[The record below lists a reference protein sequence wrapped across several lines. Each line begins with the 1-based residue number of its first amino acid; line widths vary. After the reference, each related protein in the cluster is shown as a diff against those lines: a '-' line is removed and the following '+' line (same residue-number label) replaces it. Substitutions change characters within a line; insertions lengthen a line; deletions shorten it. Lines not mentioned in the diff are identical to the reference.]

1 MKAVGMS
8 DIGRCRKNNED
19 AYYISA
25 GDDPA
30 ENVYLVADGMGGCNA
45 GEVASSSAIEA
56 FLEHFWK
63 EMQHAE
69 NEDLPDL
76 LTGAMTEA
84 NRVVYEKSNSEREF
98 AEMGTTMV
106 AAAVRGDKVYVSHVG
121 DSRAYLFRKNA
132 LMLLTTDHSYV
143 MELVK
148 TGMITKE
155 EAVDHPKRNI
165 ITRAIGI
172 RDFVEADTTIR
183 PVKQGD
189 LLLLCTD
196 GLSGMLRDIEIGEI
210 LERKMPVED
219 KAKLLVAEANRK
231 GGQDNISLI
240 LVEI

>member
-1 MKAVGMS
+1 MS
-8 DIGRCRKNNED
+8 DIGKCRKNNED

-25 GDDPA
+25 GEDPS

-45 GEVASSSAIEA
+45 GEIASSSAIDA
-56 FLEHFWK
+56 FLAHFWK

-69 NEDLPDL
+69 QEDLPDL
-76 LTGAMTEA
+76 LTGAMAAA
-84 NRVVYEKSNSEREF
+84 NREVYEKSNQEREY
-98 AEMGTTMV
+98 AEMGTTLV
-106 AAAVRGDKVYVSHVG
+106 AAAVREGKVYVSHVG

-165 ITRAIGI
+165 ITRAVGI

-210 LERKMPVED
+210 LERQMPLEE

-231 GGQDNISLI
+231 GGQDNISLV

>member
-1 MKAVGMS
+1 MKAVGIS

-25 GDDPA
+25 GEDPA

-45 GEVASSSAIEA
+45 GEIASSSAIEA

-63 EMQHAE
+63 EMQYAE
-69 NEDLPDL
+69 KEDLPDL
-76 LTGAMTEA
+76 LTDSMAAA
-84 NRVVYEKSNSEREF
+84 NREVYKKSNSEREY

-106 AAAVRGDKVYVSHVG
+106 AAAVRGDKVYVCHVG

-172 RDFVEADTTIR
+172 RDLVEADMTIR
-183 PVKQGD
+183 PVKEGD

-210 LERKMPVED
+210 LESKLSVEE
-219 KAKLLVAEANRK
+219 KAKCLVAEANRK
-231 GGQDNISLI
+231 GGQDNISLV

>member
-25 GDDPA
+25 GEDPS

-45 GEVASSSAIEA
+45 GEIASSSAIDA
-56 FLEHFWK
+56 FLAHFWK

-69 NEDLPDL
+69 QEDLPDL
-76 LTGAMTEA
+76 LTGAMAAA
-84 NRVVYEKSNSEREF
+84 NREVYEKSNQEREY
-98 AEMGTTMV
+98 AEMGTTLV
-106 AAAVRGDKVYVSHVG
+106 AAAVREGKVYVSHVG

-165 ITRAIGI
+165 ITRAVGI

-210 LERKMPVED
+210 LERQMPLEE

-231 GGQDNISLI
+231 GGQDNISLV